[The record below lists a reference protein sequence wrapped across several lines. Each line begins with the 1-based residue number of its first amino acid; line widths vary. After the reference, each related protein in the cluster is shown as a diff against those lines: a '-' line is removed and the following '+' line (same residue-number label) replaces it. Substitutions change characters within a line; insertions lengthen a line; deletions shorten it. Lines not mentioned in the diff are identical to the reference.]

1 MTRASLATLAVLAL
15 AGCTLGPEPGRPDP
29 RLRLD
34 APYANAAD
42 PSAAARL
49 LPGDPGD
56 QPEWWRTLRDPV
68 LDGVVAGALAG
79 NLDLEIA
86 RARLRQARAD
96 RRIAGAAGQ
105 PTANATGSAT
115 RQRISANGFPT
126 GQGSGAGGEGGGAGG
141 GAGGGQSGGGQGG
154 GSQGGGQSGGFASPG
169 TTFEQYQ
176 IGFDASWEIDLFGEA
191 RRGRQAAGARVEAAE
206 LALADIRTTLIAE
219 LVRDY
224 AAIREAQARLAAAR
238 RNLNAAR
245 RTAAITRERDRA
257 GIATGLDVA
266 RAEAAVDALGAAA
279 PPLEIQVRQGAQRLA
294 VLSGREPGTFVALL
308 EAPRPAPGVPRAVA
322 VGLPS
327 ELLRRRPD
335 IRQAE
340 RNLAAATYDV
350 GVAVADLYPSFTI
363 NGAAGFQSA
372 DPGTLLDWASRFFSL
387 SGNLLA
393 PLLDGGRR
401 KGVTELRRAQ
411 VDEALAR
418 YRQTVLAAFQ
428 DVEDAL
434 VAFDRDQDRLAA
446 REAELRRRESAVRI
460 AREQDRAGLVGFDEV
475 LAADRDRYAAEDAV
489 AAARGAVVADW
500 AALQKALGGGWVP
513 PAGPGTVVEKN
524 R

>member
-1 MTRASLATLAVLAL
+1 MR
-15 AGCTLGPEPGRPDP
+15 
-29 RLRLD
+29 
-34 APYANAAD
+34 
-42 PSAAARL
+42 
-49 LPGDPGD
+49 GDPGD

-79 NLDLEIA
+79 NLDLEVA

-105 PTANATGSAT
+105 PTVNATARAS
-115 RQRISANGFPT
+115 RQRISENSLPIGGGAT
-126 GQGSGAGGEGGGAGG
+126 GGAGGQGGGQTGGGAGG
-141 GAGGGQSGGGQGG
+141 GADGGTGGGQAGGGNNAFSGIP
-154 GSQGGGQSGGFASPG
+154 GS
-169 TTFEQYQ
+169 TFEQYQ
-176 IGFDASWEIDLFGEA
+176 IGFDASWELDLFGAA
-191 RRGRQAAGARVEAAE
+191 RRGRQAAGARVDAAE
-206 LALADIRTTLIAE
+206 LAIADIRTTLVAE

-224 AAIREAQARLAAAR
+224 AAIREAQARLTAAR
-238 RNLNAAR
+238 RNLDAAR

-279 PPLEIQVRQGAQRLA
+279 PPLEIQIRQGVQRLA
-294 VLSGREPGTFVALL
+294 VLSGREPGAFVPLL
-308 EAPRPAPGVPRAVA
+308 EMPRPAPAVPRAAA

-335 IRQAE
+335 VRRAE

-363 NGAAGFQSA
+363 NGSAGFQST

-401 KGVTELRRAQ
+401 RGVTELRRAQ
-411 VDEALAR
+411 VDEALAL
-418 YRQTVLAAFQ
+418 YRQTVLTAFQ

-446 REAELRRRESAVRI
+446 REAELGRRERAVRI
-460 AREQDRAGLVGFDEV
+460 AREQDRAGLIGFDEV
-475 LAADRDRYAAEDAV
+475 LAAERDRFAAEDAAV
-489 AAARGAVVADW
+489 AARGAVVADW

-513 PAGPGTVVEKN
+513 PAEPAYAPEKN

>member
-1 MTRASLATLAVLAL
+1 MTRFGPLLPLML
-15 AGCTLGPEPGRPDP
+15 AGCVLGPEPARPDP
-29 RLRLD
+29 GVGMA
-34 APYANAAD
+34 APYANARD

-49 LPGDPGD
+49 LPGDPGG
-56 QPEWWRTLRDPV
+56 QPEWWRALRDPV
-68 LDGVVAGALAG
+68 LDGVVAQALGG
-79 NLDLEIA
+79 NLDLEVA

-96 RRIAGAAGQ
+96 RRIAGAVGR
-105 PTANATGSAT
+105 PTVDATASAT
-115 RQRISANGFPT
+115 RQRISENGLPI
-126 GQGSGAGGEGGGAGG
+126 GGGATGGAGG
-141 GAGGGQSGGGQGG
+141 GAGGAGGGAA
-154 GSQGGGQSGGFASPG
+154 GGQNPLASIPG
-169 TTFEQYQ
+169 STFEQYQ
-176 IGFDASWEIDLFGEA
+176 LGFDASWELDLFGGA
-191 RRGRQAAGARVEAAE
+191 RRGRQAADARVAARE

-224 AAIREAQARLAAAR
+224 AAIREAQARLAAAGR
-238 RNLNAAR
+238 SLDTAR

-257 GIATGLDVA
+257 GIATGLDLA

-279 PPLEIQVRQGAQRLA
+279 PPLQIQIRQGAQRLA
-294 VLSGREPGTFVALL
+294 VLGGREPGALL
-308 EAPRPAPGVPRAVA
+308 ALIEAPRPMPSVPRAVA

-340 RNLAAATYDV
+340 RDLAAATYDV
-350 GVAVADLYPSFTI
+350 GVAVADLYPGLTI
-363 NGAAGFQSA
+363 NGTAGLQSV
-372 DPGTLLDWASRFFSL
+372 DPGTLLEWGSRFFNL
-387 SGNLLA
+387 SANLLA

-401 KGVTELRRAQ
+401 KGTAELRRAQ
-411 VDEALAR
+411 VQEALAR
-418 YRQTVLAAFQ
+418 YRQAVLGAFQ

-446 REAELRRRESAVRI
+446 REAELRGRERAVRI
-460 AREQDRAGLVGFDEV
+460 AREQDRAGLVAFDEV
-475 LAADRDRYAAEDAV
+475 LATERDRFTAEDAV

-513 PAGPGTVVEKN
+513 PAEPAYTQGKS